1 MAVSC
6 LLCFVIIVYGAGDG
20 DLGVNCNSIDANT
33 DTCSLVFKGRS
44 AAFSVMTWCAL
55 VLSLECLHPRTS
67 VFRFPTQDLWANQ
80 FYFGRFLVE
89 LFLFS
94 QLFISL
100 SSTPKY
106 FYINL
111 LLGNGVLQLVVLYC
125 FY

>member
-1 MAVSC
+1 
-6 LLCFVIIVYGAGDG
+6 
-20 DLGVNCNSIDANT
+20 
-33 DTCSLVFKGRS
+33 
-44 AAFSVMTWCAL
+44 MTWCAL

-80 FYFGRFLVE
+80 FLLWSILGGIVSV
-89 LFLFS
+89 S

-106 FYINL
+106 FLHKSITWEWGVAIGCTL
-111 LLGNGVLQLVVLYC
+111 L